1 MKRVCEL
8 ANRILR
14 RILHSGPATRPELI
28 AETGARAASVL
39 AAVDAL
45 KAEGW
50 LQEPGRRDGRTGR
63 RSPVLECNPGHCWFA
78 GVDLQLRRTVGVVV
92 DAAGN
97 IVVEREIAAPRR
109 SFADARREIARV
121 LSALREASGSD
132 WQLVSGIG
140 FADPG
145 VVDTEKGISLRA
157 VNVPGW
163 ENLATAEWL
172 TGEFKLP
179 VRLWPEEQI
188 KTRMEYLLRL
198 PDSPDSLFH
207 LGMDGGIG
215 GGFIRGGKLFIGS
228 TGHGMEIGHVVVAPG
243 GEICHCGS
251 RGCLEVV
258 AGEDGIRRR
267 IAALRAGGVKTELDP
282 ENFSLGKLVA
292 AVPRDKAAGIIADE
306 VCAGVGLAL
315 STVVAL
321 LNPQMIVL
329 SGELTGLGDLLISS
343 VRRALTLN
351 CFAEAVRGLRI
362 EKALSGPADTARGAA
377 IMFRDRI
384 LFGPEL

>member
-1 MKRVCEL
+1 MRH
-8 ANRILR
+8 
-14 RILHSGPATRPELI
+14 ILHFGRAARPELI
-28 AETGARAASVL
+28 ELTGARAASVL
-39 AAVDAL
+39 AAVDEL
-45 KAEGW
+45 KAAGW
-50 LQEPGRRDGRTGR
+50 LREPGRGAGRTGR
-63 RSPVLECNPGHCWFA
+63 RSPELVCNPDHCRFI
-78 GVDLQLRRTVGVVV
+78 GVDLQLRRTVGVMI
-92 DAAGN
+92 DAAGG
-97 IVVEREIAAPRR
+97 IVAERELAVSRR

-121 LSALREASGSD
+121 LGGLREAAGSE
-132 WQLVSGIG
+132 WELVRGIG

-145 VVDTEKGISLRA
+145 MVDTERGISLRA

-172 TGEFKLP
+172 TGEFGLP

-198 PDSPDSLFH
+198 PDPPDSLFH

-215 GGFIRGGKLFIGS
+215 GGYIRNGRLFTGS

-243 GEICHCGS
+243 GDICHCGS

-267 IAALRAGGVKTELDP
+267 IAALRAAGSVTELDP
-282 ENFSLGKLVA
+282 EHFTLAGFIS
-292 AVPRDKAAGIIADE
+292 AVPRDKAAAIIADE
-306 VCAGVGLAL
+306 VCAAVGLAL

-321 LNPQMIVL
+321 LNPRMIVL
-329 SGELTGLGDLLISS
+329 SGELTGLGEQLIGS

-351 CFAEAVRGLRI
+351 CFAEAVRELKI
-362 EKALSGPADTARGAA
+362 EKALAGAADTARGAA
-377 IMFRDRI
+377 IMFRDRM